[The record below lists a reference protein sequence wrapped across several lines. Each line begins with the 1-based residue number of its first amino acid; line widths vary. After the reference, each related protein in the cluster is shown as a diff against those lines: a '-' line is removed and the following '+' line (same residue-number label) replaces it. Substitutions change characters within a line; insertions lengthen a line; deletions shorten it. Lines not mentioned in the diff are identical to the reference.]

1 MNKIYNKFLLIIGVA
16 VLFSAC
22 DAGILNLDPKGEFPE
37 ASVWEDP
44 NLMEAFLNDI
54 YLGMGHGL
62 NEVMLSSLA
71 DESHFIH
78 GDGVNEV
85 VMSTH
90 NASNRAALGNGTY
103 SYMDWGPLYSR
114 IRQVNT
120 FLANAEDAEFDKE
133 AQRDR
138 MLGEAHFLRAYFYHN
153 LRR

>member
-78 GDGVNEV
+78 GYGVNEV

-90 NASNRAALGNGTY
+90 NASNRAALGNGRS

-114 IRQVNT
+114 SRHPTT
-120 FLANAEDAEFDKE
+120 FLTHAIPAEFHND
-133 AQRDR
+133 
-138 MLGEAHFLRAYFYHN
+138 AHLA
-153 LRR
+153 LT

>member
-78 GDGVNEV
+78 GYGVNEV
-85 VMSTH
+85 VMRSEE
-90 NASNRAALGNGTY
+90 RRVGKE
-103 SYMDWGPLYSR
+103 SR
-114 IRQVNT
+114 SGRERSMEREKNKVD
-120 FLANAEDAEFDKE
+120 E
-133 AQRDR
+133 
-138 MLGEAHFLRAYFYHN
+138 
-153 LRR
+153 